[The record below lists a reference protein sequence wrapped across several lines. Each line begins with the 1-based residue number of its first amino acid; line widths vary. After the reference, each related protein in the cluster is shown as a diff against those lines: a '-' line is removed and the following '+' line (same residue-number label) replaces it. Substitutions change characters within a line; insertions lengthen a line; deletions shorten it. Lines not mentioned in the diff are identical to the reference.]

1 MNQPVVLVPCQAR
14 PDASCLSFCSPA
26 ALRLRLHSDAM
37 RPQLRLAG
45 RQNYF
50 AILRHFLLDRTLVV
64 FIGHNDV
71 ALPSQYGELKKMPTF
86 KSLFAIFT

>member
-1 MNQPVVLVPCQAR
+1 MALNFDGFLTPHATGLVPCQAR
-14 PDASCLSFCSPA
+14 SDVSCLSFYPPA

-50 AILRHFLLDRTLVV
+50 AILRHFLLDMTLGGCPRMP
-64 FIGHNDV
+64 FFPNS
-71 ALPSQYGELKKMPTF
+71 ALF
-86 KSLFAIFT
+86 